1 MLIRTYVSKEDVCGD
16 DHVRVCK
23 HDLYKRLLSIPL
35 KCTCGWIWGKPPS
48 VDMFQRF
55 GQDTFM
61 PKSVETSSGVFA
73 LPIPRG

>member
-1 MLIRTYVSKEDVCGD
+1 
-16 DHVRVCK
+16 
-23 HDLYKRLLSIPL
+23 
-35 KCTCGWIWGKPPS
+35 
-48 VDMFQRF
+48 MFQRF